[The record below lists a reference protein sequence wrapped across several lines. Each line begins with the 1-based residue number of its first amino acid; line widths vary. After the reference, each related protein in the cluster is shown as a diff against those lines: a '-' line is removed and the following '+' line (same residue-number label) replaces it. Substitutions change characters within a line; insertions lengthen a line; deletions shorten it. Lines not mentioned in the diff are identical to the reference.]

1 MTTCAVCEKP
11 LTLLVEEDYDG
22 EPPDIPVADS
32 SDSSYIDDDVT
43 LRCGC
48 HFHWQCLLDTSYELT
63 SCPNCKAN
71 ISTTDTHENLQ
82 ILCDLKNEGGL
93 QESLDILPVL
103 TEESYLKA
111 YPEERK
117 SRAFLEFCAQGD
129 VPAIIDVLDDN
140 EESDED
146 GDRMDSSSHAS
157 VHKDI
162 LRYQDHLG
170 SMKSGLH
177 MAIQNQ
183 RMDVAWLL
191 LLLASDV
198 NDSVFPDEVKSAASG
213 FGITRDDQMGKIDI
227 RALKDA
233 EGLTAYDRARVMGGP
248 WEDSGS
254 GKGSFR
260 QSQFCSPHKAGID
273 SMIQNLR
280 DIADLLSLASKAAT
294 QGEPLTLQTS
304 DQPNYSWKIPDQ
316 SLVSRLYREHG
327 QEDEL
332 AFTKSYMCSCPG
344 LSFTAMHIR

>member
-11 LTLLVEEDYDG
+11 LTLLVEEDNDG
-22 EPPDIPVADS
+22 ENSDIPVAAS
-32 SDSSYIDDDVT
+32 SDSSDIDDDVT
-43 LRCGC
+43 LHCGC

-63 SCPNCKAN
+63 SCPNCKTN
-71 ISTTDTHENLQ
+71 ISNTDTHGNLQ

-146 GDRMDSSSHAS
+146 DDRMDSSSHTS

-248 WEDSGS
+248 WEDWVREGIFQP
-254 GKGSFR
+254 KPIL
-260 QSQFCSPHKAGID
+260 QSP
-273 SMIQNLR
+273 
-280 DIADLLSLASKAAT
+280 
-294 QGEPLTLQTS
+294 
-304 DQPNYSWKIPDQ
+304 
-316 SLVSRLYREHG
+316 
-327 QEDEL
+327 
-332 AFTKSYMCSCPG
+332 
-344 LSFTAMHIR
+344 